1 MTTKN
6 IVIGCLA
13 FALLGGVI
21 AACAVGGIFMLGLSS
36 VAEKAENAGVEF
48 GKSADQQGCFNEALR
63 RLAAANK
70 TYDVIKR
77 NETSLF
83 LYGCFQTSRST
94 PDFCANVPKDDNA
107 LTVYLWSLAQCREL
121 GAGNDDACANLITE
135 VSNVCLGKTKRR
147 IESQ

>member
-1 MTTKN
+1 MKTKT

-13 FALLGGVI
+13 LVLLGGAVV
-21 AACAVGGIFMLGLSS
+21 ACAVGGIFFLGLNED
-36 VAEKAENAGVEF
+36 AQQDERAGIEF
-48 GKSADQQGCFNEALR
+48 GKRTDQLGCKNEALR
-63 RLAAANK
+63 RLLAATKSGNF
-70 TYDVIKR
+70 IKR
-77 NETSLF
+77 SESEYF

-147 IESQ
+147 GQ